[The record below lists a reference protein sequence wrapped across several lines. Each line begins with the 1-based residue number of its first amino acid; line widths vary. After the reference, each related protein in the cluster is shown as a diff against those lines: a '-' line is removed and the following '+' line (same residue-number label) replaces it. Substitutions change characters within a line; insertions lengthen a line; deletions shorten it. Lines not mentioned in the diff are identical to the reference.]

1 MLRHAG
7 FPDKTSVGY
16 GDGQQQSLVGRY
28 STDKQFRKFGP
39 LAGGAV

>member
-7 FPDKTSVGY
+7 FPGKTSVGY
-16 GDGQQQSLVGRY
+16 GDGARQSLVGRY
-28 STDKQFRKFGP
+28 STDEPFRKFGP